1 MADDITLEQLIEM
14 IAAERRLDLR
24 GYKTSTLDR
33 RLRRRMSQL
42 NIASASEY
50 MSRIRE
56 DEGEAAELLNT
67 VLINVT
73 EFFRDPQ
80 AWEVLHRN
88 ILPKLLE
95 RVGTGNAF
103 RAWSV
108 GCASG
113 QEPYS
118 LAITIADV
126 LGPKLAEY
134 DIKIYATDIDD
145 EALRFARRGEY
156 PADKVRRI
164 RPEWRDRYFQ
174 GESNVKK
181 VSREIRRMVIF
192 GRSNLISDA
201 PISHCNLVV
210 CRNVLIY
217 FDTPSQKQI
226 FGRLHYALEPNGI
239 LFLGKAESKLSQSKR
254 FRPIHSR
261 WRIFQRITEGK
272 EARFGRDVGESE
284 LVMTDENKMRQEL
297 RALKLQQK
305 YVLETLKPGVLVLDN
320 SDTIMSQNEAALS
333 AWGIAPQKLVGKKL
347 AQTEL
352 VVRCPELVEK
362 VDATRSNNS
371 KVITFDCRLHVE
383 DNERVLAITL
393 RPILSENGS
402 HDGTVIYTEDIT
414 SQFKLQSTVEQLES
428 TGEELQSANEE
439 LETTNE
445 ELQSTNE
452 ELETTNEELQSTN
465 EELETTNEELQSLN
479 EELENMN
486 QELERRSR
494 ELNELTGR
502 YAETLRLMPWPVL
515 LVDRDEKI
523 QLWNSAA
530 QKLFGIGSTSVVGVR
545 VDQLP
550 MQLELRKEL
559 LRRCRAVLEKN
570 KPSLLR
576 NEHFKNGDF
585 NGSFDLQFT
594 PLSRDGKKLEG
605 VLIMFGPQS
614 GGDGESAVKAKP
626 GGGGKKKTR

>member
-14 IAAERRLDLR
+14 IAAERGLDLR

-42 NIASASEY
+42 NIATTSEY
-50 MSRIRE
+50 MRRIRE
-56 DEGEAAELLNT
+56 DEGETVELLNT

-80 AWEVLHRN
+80 AWDFLQN
-88 ILPKLLE
+88 YILPKLLDSL
-95 RVGTGNAF
+95 GTGNTF

-113 QEPYS
+113 EEPYS
-118 LAITIADV
+118 LAITIADL
-126 LGPKLAEY
+126 LGPKLADY
-134 DIKIYATDIDD
+134 DIKIYATDVDD

-156 PADKVRRI
+156 PAEKVRRV

-174 GESNVKK
+174 GGSGVKK

-217 FDTPSQKQI
+217 FDAQAQRQI
-226 FGRLHYALEPNGI
+226 FRRLHYALEPNGI
-239 LFLGKAESKLSQSKR
+239 LFLGKAESKLTQSR
-254 FRPIHSR
+254 QFRPIHPR
-261 WRIFQRITEGK
+261 WRIFQRITEAK

-305 YVLETLKPGVLVLDN
+305 YVLETLKPGVMVLDAT
-320 SDTIMSQNEAALS
+320 DTILSQNEAALS
-333 AWGIAPQKLVGKKL
+333 TWGITPQKLVGKKL

-352 VVRCPELVEK
+352 VVRCPELAEK
-362 VDATRSNNS
+362 LGAARSNNPG
-371 KVITFDCRLHVE
+371 VITFDCRLHVE
-383 DNERVLAITL
+383 NDERVLAITL
-393 RPILSENGS
+393 RPILSDDGA
-402 HDGTVIYTEDIT
+402 HDGTVIYTEDVT
-414 SQFKLQSTVEQLES
+414 SQFKLQGTVEQLES

-486 QELERRSR
+486 QELERRTR

-530 QKLFGIGSTSVVGVR
+530 QKLFGVGSTSVVGVR

-550 MQLELRKEL
+550 MQAELRKEL

-570 KPSLLR
+570 KSNLLR
-576 NEHFKNGDF
+576 NEHFKNAEF
-585 NGSFDLQFT
+585 NGTFDLQFT
-594 PLSRDGKKLEG
+594 PLSRDGQKLEG
-605 VLIMFGPQS
+605 VLIMFGPQG
-614 GGDGESAVKAKP
+614 GGDGVPEVKAKA
-626 GGGGKKKTR
+626 GNGAKKKMK